1 MGKYIYA
8 AMLTSL
14 IYSFVC
20 ALEASN
26 TRFPELL
33 RSYPATGRDAI
44 KCEIWEA
51 ARATSAAPTF
61 FKEIAIKISGGTTL
75 RFVDGALKCNNP
87 VNAVMGEAELV
98 FGAKQRVGCIV
109 SLGCGLKSAI
119 EVKKP
124 SGYQKILPV
133 SLLKAL
139 GEIATDC
146 QETADATAKRFQ
158 TRPTVYFR
166 LNATDIGDL
175 SLAEWD
181 SMDEIVS
188 HTRSYCRDPEV
199 SASIDQLVE
208 ILYASRGEARE
219 GEREAL
225 TLGQI
230 CKL

>member
-1 MGKYIYA
+1 
-8 AMLTSL
+8 MLTSL
-14 IYSFVC
+14 KRSFVC

-61 FKEIAIKISGGTTL
+61 FKEISIKISGGSTL
-75 RFVDGALKCNNP
+75 RFVDGGLKCNNP
-87 VNAVMGEAELV
+87 VNDVMGEAEVV
-98 FGAKQRVGCIV
+98 FGLKQRVGCVV

-124 SGYQKILPV
+124 SAYQRILPV
-133 SLLKAL
+133 NLLKAL
-139 GEIATDC
+139 GDIATDC
-146 QETADATAKRFQ
+146 QETADATAKRFRR
-158 TRPTVYFR
+158 RPNIYFR

-175 SLAEWD
+175 SLAEWE

-188 HTRSYCRDPEV
+188 HTRIYCRDPEV
-199 SASIDQLVE
+199 SNSIDQLVE
-208 ILYASRGEARE
+208 ILSASRGEA
-219 GEREAL
+219 GKSERQSL

-230 CKL
+230 CAL